1 MTHDAVWFS
10 RPRKF
15 GKGSRQWCVT
25 RLKLY
30 TVLQLMTVLYS
41 FKTILLYLS
50 YLVENCVIYG
60 HTWYN
65 MFSIAASARIRL
77 VLSASTALT
86 SVVSASV
93 RSLQPSASSRYVHK
107 CSRMPYCR
115 LIVCFSTLR
124 TGKRLSPIRPS
135 LFAFAFFYL
144 LLHASSKQVLYV
156 DTENMIVWNTYR
168 FDLEINTEGM
178 RER

>member
-15 GKGSRQWCVT
+15 GKGSRQWCVHMF
-25 RLKLY
+25 Y
-30 TVLQLMTVLYS
+30 AIY
-41 FKTILLYLS
+41 KTLANGCIILLQNYTLMS
-50 YLVENCVIYG
+50 YSLGNCILYD
-60 HTWYN
+60 HMWYN
-65 MFSIAASARIRL
+65 MLSIAASARIRL

-93 RSLQPSASSRYVHK
+93 RSLQPSVSSRYVHM

-115 LIVCFSTLR
+115 LIVCFFTLR
-124 TGKRLSPIRPS
+124 TGKRFSPIRPS
-135 LFAFAFFYL
+135 LFAFAFLYF
-144 LLHASSKQVLYV
+144 LLHASYKQVLYV
-156 DTENMIVWNTYR
+156 DIENMTVWNTYR